1 MTINIDNHLFQ
12 AHSQAKINMKS
23 YSLTLMLTLVLC
35 AVVVFAREAQAAD
48 NSGIEE
54 ANLTIYVHGALT
66 QSVCRLEMSSAN
78 QTVELGEV
86 GTGRLHSVGAQG
98 KPVRLE
104 LRLED
109 CLSNEVASQ
118 DLRHDSLV
126 WARNELS
133 VSVSFSGVRDAD
145 NPELIKVQGAEGV
158 GLRIKDVQGR
168 DVRVG
173 SRGIPLMIIPGQNA
187 LSFTIIPE
195 RTKAPLTPGSYLAQV
210 NFKMSYD

>member
-1 MTINIDNHLFQ
+1 
-12 AHSQAKINMKS
+12 
-23 YSLTLMLTLVLC
+23 MLTLVLC

-54 ANLTIYVHGALT
+54 ANLTIYVYGALI
-66 QSVCRLEMSSAN
+66 QSVCRLEMSSTY

-109 CLSNEVASQ
+109 CLNNEVASL

-126 WARNELS
+126 WVRNEVS
-133 VSVSFSGVRDAD
+133 VSVSFNGVIDAD
-145 NPELIKVQGAEGV
+145 NPELIKVQGVEEM
-158 GLRIKDVQGR
+158 GLRIKDIQGR
-168 DVRVG
+168 DVSLG
-173 SRGIPLMIIPGQNA
+173 SRGSPLMIIPGKNA

-195 RTKAPLTPGSYLAQV
+195 RTKAPLTSGSYLAQV
-210 NFKMSYD
+210 NSKINYD